1 MKQSIIIKCL
11 LSLISAGLSLYF
23 VITMKNLNILPNIY
37 LYILIG
43 IIILL
48 NIITII
54 FIFSKKKWMK
64 ISGIIIFV
72 IMPVVLL
79 ILDVH
84 GKPHK
89 AFRLLPG
96 VTEDSFSGF
105 LVGDHKHGLLLI
117 FWKNFY
123 INWPVRFP
131 CRGNT
136 TPYG

>member
-54 FIFSKKKWMK
+54 FIFSKKNCMI

-72 IMPVVLL
+72 IL
-79 ILDVH
+79 I
-84 GKPHK
+84 
-89 AFRLLPG
+89 
-96 VTEDSFSGF
+96 SFLSIG
-105 LVGDHKHGLLLI
+105 I
-117 FWKNFY
+117 Y
-123 INWPVRFP
+123 
-131 CRGNT
+131 
-136 TPYG
+136 